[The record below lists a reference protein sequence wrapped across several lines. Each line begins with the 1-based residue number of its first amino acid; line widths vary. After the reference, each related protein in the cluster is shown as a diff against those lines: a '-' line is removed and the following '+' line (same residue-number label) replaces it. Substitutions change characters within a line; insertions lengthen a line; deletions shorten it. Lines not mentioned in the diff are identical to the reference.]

1 MAPYLPPEILVIIIS
16 YISDMETLLALRLV
30 NQDWHDVVDSYAPQ
44 RLYVDMLSK
53 NLKRLSHVMQT
64 AGLRNQVRI
73 LVLNLPNRPGSDTG
87 ASSNNVVA
95 TGLRNL
101 ELSLGILN
109 VTTRGHGQFV
119 FPKLAHLAI
128 HFRPLP
134 VGGEYPGTSKR
145 KAQFVERVFGQAF
158 TAMHGLQELNE
169 LSIHNIPIEMTF
181 PRWPNQSVSA
191 PSFGQRLENLGLKSL
206 RMSFLAPEV
215 WPYAKDKVRDNSGPG
230 VVGSINLQTTSE
242 RKAWT

>member
-1 MAPYLPPEILVIIIS
+1 M
-16 YISDMETLLALRLV
+16 
-30 NQDWHDVVDSYAPQ
+30 
-44 RLYVDMLSK
+44 
-53 NLKRLSHVMQT
+53 
-64 AGLRNQVRI
+64 
-73 LVLNLPNRPGSDTG
+73 
-87 ASSNNVVA
+87 VA
-95 TGLRNL
+95 TGLRSL

-134 VGGEYPGTSKR
+134 VGGEYPGSSKL

-158 TAMHGLQELNE
+158 TAMHGLQDLNE

-191 PSFGQRLENLGLKSL
+191 PSFGQRVENLGLKSL

-215 WPYAKDKVRDNSGPG
+215 WPYAKDKVSDISGSG
-230 VVGSINLQTTSE
+230 GTWIDQLTTSSE
-242 RKAWT
+242 RKART